1 MTSVLRGRP
10 ALLASVAAAIVLV
23 WSFAAPPAHAEV
35 FQGGCTGSATFEKAN
50 VTVTEQQPVAEPVTI
65 LPEDSVRYEGSTGQ
79 PETNAPAPFEGGI
92 TVALPLGN
100 WTFVTW
106 GGESTR
112 TSADGNYAYT
122 LPGFVPR
129 GTGPVEV
136 TATHTQG
143 GQTCVVAASFA
154 VEGSPGPLGVGA
166 AAGTALFAAGTLAA
180 GMKKR
185 GVA

>member
-1 MTSVLRGRP
+1 MTSLVRARAVP
-10 ALLASVAAAIVLV
+10 VATAAVATALLVLL
-23 WSFAAPPAHAEV
+23 FAPPARAEV
-35 FQGGCTGSATFEKAN
+35 FQGGCTGSASFENAG
-50 VTVTEQQPVAEPVTI
+50 VTVTEKQPLSDPVTI
-65 LPEDSVRYEGSTGQ
+65 LPEDSVRYAGSTGQ
-79 PETNAPAPFEGGI
+79 PETSDPVPFEGGI

-106 GGESTR
+106 GGESTK
-112 TSADGNYAYT
+112 TSAEGDYAYT

-136 TATHTQG
+136 TATHEQG
-143 GQTCVVAASFA
+143 GQTCVVAASFQ

-180 GMKKR
+180 GVKKR